1 MQSSNFLSLI
11 AAPDA
16 GVGSIKGP
24 PFMSAADDIGDSS
37 QPLSPSNVKPDT
49 GKSSTLDTS
58 AGMSAGGAGSM
69 SAGAYRPRCGRA
81 SAEFLRGNRMVG
93 QVTQLGQLYAPT
105 QQAAPPV
112 GVLPQGMQ
120 GMLGSRGGMVG
131 NLPYGG
137 IGQIPEH
144 SEGQMSHSGQYVPK
158 PQSGISGPIN
168 RLIGPLP
175 TSHETAAQAGMQYGV
190 GAMPAGMTGFVGQ
203 YPTVGQVGQVHNYP
217 SVGSYQ
223 MHPQQA
229 AAAYSAGGSIG
240 QMDNKA
246 QQFAYP
252 NGFGVHQR
260 AAEAR
265 QLFQQQRRGPPVS
278 HIGATQNLSDGASGR
293 NVGEISQQ
301 SLANSLRAKS
311 GAKASGQES
320 PRSRD
325 MSQVLHYLTG
335 WQAPQ
340 HRPPE
345 QYYHSYP
352 QQHAPADLA
361 PDHGAGQGPQPSV
374 SHPEFVS
381 VQPSPV
387 HAALPL
393 HLRVPCGAK
402 AGHKRRRR
410 PSEQGLHAMPAS
422 PWLTRCCVGR
432 GSWCSSSH
440 PCRAPARRA
449 PVAGLQPSRTAFRAW
464 TPGACRPSVT
474 PQRT

>member
-1 MQSSNFLSLI
+1 
-11 AAPDA
+11 
-16 GVGSIKGP
+16 
-24 PFMSAADDIGDSS
+24 MSAADDIGDSS
-37 QPLSPSNVKPDT
+37 QPLSPSNVKPDA
-49 GKSSTLDTS
+49 GKSSTLDAS
-58 AGMSAGGAGSM
+58 AGLPAGGAGSM

-81 SAEFLRGNRMVG
+81 SAEFMRGSRMVG

-112 GVLPQGMQ
+112 GALPQGMQ

-144 SEGQMSHSGQYVPK
+144 PEGQMGHSGQFVPK
-158 PQSGISGPIN
+158 PQPFISGPIN

-175 TSHETAAQAGMQYGV
+175 TSHEAPAQAGMQYGV

-203 YPTVGQVGQVHNYP
+203 YPAVGQVGQVHSYP

-223 MHPQQA
+223 MHPAHPQQA

-240 QMDNKA
+240 QMDDKSR
-246 QQFAYP
+246 QFAYP
-252 NGFGVHQR
+252 NGYGMHQR

-265 QLFQQQRRGPPVS
+265 QMFQQQSGGPPVS
-278 HIGATQNLSDGASGR
+278 HIGTTQNQSDGASGR

-301 SLANSLRAKS
+301 SLASSLRAKS
-311 GAKASGQES
+311 GTDASGHES

-325 MSQVLHYLTG
+325 MSQVLHYLMG

-340 HRPPE
+340 HRPPD
-345 QYYHSYP
+345 QYYNSYA

-361 PDHGAGQGPQPSV
+361 PHHSTGQGQQPSV

-381 VQPSPV
+381 VPPSSL

-393 HLRVPCGAK
+393 HLRMPCRAK
-402 AGHKRRRR
+402 AGHERRHK
-410 PSEQGLHAMPAS
+410 SIQGPMHTSA
-422 PWLTRCCVGR
+422 WLTSCCVGR
-432 GSWCSSSH
+432 GFWCSSSSR
-440 PCRAPARRA
+440 PCRALAWRT
-449 PVAGLQPSRTAFRAW
+449 PVAGHQLS
-464 TPGACRPSVT
+464 
-474 PQRT
+474 